1 MSVHE
6 ELSGSEQI
14 EMSVVQQRLLTVADD
29 VGHILI
35 RGAFSSN
42 IKERRDC
49 STAVFG
55 ATGNLVAQ
63 ADHMPIHIGSLLWGV
78 RALLNRYGLD
88 GFEDGEDA
96 YSHGPTVTKKY
107 SNNYISNNFYV
118 KRVQKNLK

>member
-1 MSVHE
+1 MNMHE

-49 STAVFG
+49 STAVF
-55 ATGNLVAQ
+55 
-63 ADHMPIHIGSLLWGV
+63 
-78 RALLNRYGLD
+78 
-88 GFEDGEDA
+88 
-96 YSHGPTVTKKY
+96 
-107 SNNYISNNFYV
+107 
-118 KRVQKNLK
+118 

>member
-1 MSVHE
+1 MSMHE

-49 STAVFG
+49 STAVFEPLAIWSHRQTTCQSILG
-55 ATGNLVAQ
+55 
-63 ADHMPIHIGSLLWGV
+63 HY
-78 RALLNRYGLD
+78 YG
-88 GFEDGEDA
+88 ECVH
-96 YSHGPTVTKKY
+96 Y
-107 SNNYISNNFYV
+107 
-118 KRVQKNLK
+118 